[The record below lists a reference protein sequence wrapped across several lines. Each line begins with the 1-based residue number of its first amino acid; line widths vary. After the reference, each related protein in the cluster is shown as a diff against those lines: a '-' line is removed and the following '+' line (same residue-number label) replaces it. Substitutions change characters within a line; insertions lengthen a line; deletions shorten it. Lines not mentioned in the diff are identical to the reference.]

1 MPTISNQTS
10 EPTVF
15 QKNCKTVASAC
26 INDTLDKIKAAEDTG
41 DLTFQEAPEFPLAS
55 LVINNRLFPLQSPPR
70 PEIEATNLINHWLQG
85 SLKRR
90 TITLL
95 GIPNLYIVSELI
107 DKLPQ
112 GSTLILLDTSAKY
125 LKKLFSCSD
134 LSILISDSIKIH
146 LLCHEDPTALASAFH
161 NIISN
166 ETCLSDATY
175 ITPAQARTRPELGD
189 IQNSLNAKI
198 RLSAMDRVTVASFAD
213 EWLQNCLINLPEISQ
228 SPGIKVLFDQFKKK
242 DALIICA
249 GPSLNSS
256 LEYIKEHQK
265 KYLIIAVGTAL
276 KPCLNAGIRPHLTIA
291 LDSDPKVYRQ
301 FMNIEDAPG
310 VLITSYT
317 LFPGIIQMYSSNI
330 LPFNSLVTKGFA
342 AWLNNADCEHG
353 FLNVGG
359 TVSLSALDC
368 ALRFGCENL
377 FVFGLALSF
386 PEDGTSHAKNSMY
399 QGQKISHG
407 LVKVKG
413 NRHDTV
419 NTTKQFANYIEI
431 MNSYFR
437 DVSASF
443 RGKIFNVNSCGAH
456 IEKLE
461 LMRPEEFNSRK
472 HNVAE
477 DFQQIVSSLI
487 KPVNSEIDSLCI
499 STIESF
505 KEICLKSK
513 NLLSSVTSNKTPPEL
528 KEFENEIK
536 NCPLCSQL
544 LAPSLK
550 SWCISIENSNDL
562 SPQEMTLSL
571 LNQINGASEWIYGLL
586 ENSHQRYKQQT
597 QGVSHG

>member
-10 EPTVF
+10 ETTIF

-26 INDTLDKIKAAEDTG
+26 INDTLDIIKVAEDTG
-41 DLTFQEAPEFPLAS
+41 DLIFQEAPEFPLAS
-55 LVINNRLFPLQSPPR
+55 LVINDRLFPLQSRRR
-70 PEIEATNLINHWLQG
+70 PETEATNLINHWLQDP
-85 SLKRR
+85 SKRR

-112 GSTLILLDTSAKY
+112 GSTLILLDPSAKY

-134 LSILISDSIKIH
+134 LSLLISDSIKIH
-146 LLCHEDPTALASAFH
+146 LLCHEDPIALVSAFH

-213 EWLQNCLINLPEISQ
+213 EWLQNCLINLPEICQ

-256 LEYIKEHQK
+256 LEYIKEHQN

-301 FMNIEDAPG
+301 FMDIENTPG

-342 AWLNNADCEHG
+342 AWLKNADCEHG
-353 FLNVGG
+353 FINIGG
-359 TVSLSALDC
+359 TVSLSAIDC

-377 FVFGLALSF
+377 FVFGLDLSF
-386 PEDGTSHAKNSMY
+386 PEDGTSHARNSMY
-399 QGQKISHG
+399 QGQKISRG
-407 LVKVKG
+407 LIKVKG
-413 NRHDTV
+413 NRHKTV

-437 DVSASF
+437 DVFTSF
-443 RGKIFNVNSCGAH
+443 KGKIFNVNSCGAH

-461 LMRPEEFNSRK
+461 LVRPEDFHSRK
-472 HNVAE
+472 HNVSE
-477 DFQQIVSSLI
+477 DLHTII
-487 KPVNSEIDSLCI
+487 ANCMKPVNNDIDSLCI
-499 STIESF
+499 NTIESF

-513 NLLSSVTSNKTPPEL
+513 KLLDSIPSCGTPPEL
-528 KEFENEIK
+528 QEFENEIK

-562 SPQEMTLSL
+562 SPEEMTLSL